1 MKVSDK
7 VKAILQLSG
16 HKQMELAEH
25 LGMTAQSMNNKFNRD
40 SWSAKDLLAVAEFAD
55 CKLAFVLSDGSKV
68 YLSQKET
75 SPDE

>member
-16 HKQMELAEH
+16 YKQIELAEYF
-25 LGMTAQSMNNKFNRD
+25 GMTAQSMNNKFNRD
-40 SWSAKDLLAVAEFAD
+40 SWSAKDLLSVAEFTD
-55 CKLAFVLSDGSKV
+55 CKLAFILPDGSKV

-75 SPDE
+75 SPDG